1 MASRLRSK
9 TMHASVE
16 AVPLMRSENK
26 TTEVFRKRITFDM
39 AGPKVATIS
48 IQERSP
54 VIGSIGFV
62 DACVLIKMLD

>member
-26 TTEVFRKRITFDM
+26 TTEVYRKRVTFDM

-48 IQERSP
+48 IQER
-54 VIGSIGFV
+54 FTRYRFNWL
-62 DACVLIKMLD
+62 C

>member
-1 MASRLRSK
+1 
-9 TMHASVE
+9 MHASVE

-26 TTEVFRKRITFDM
+26 TTEVFRKRVTFDM
-39 AGPKVATIS
+39 AGPKVS
-48 IQERSP
+48 RSKSVSP